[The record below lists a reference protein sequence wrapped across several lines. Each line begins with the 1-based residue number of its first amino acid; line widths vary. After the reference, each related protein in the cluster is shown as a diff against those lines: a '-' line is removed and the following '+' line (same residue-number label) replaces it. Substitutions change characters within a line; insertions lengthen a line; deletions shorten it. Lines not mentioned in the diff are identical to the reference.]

1 MENREDFCVSQ
12 DYTQRDL
19 LLLPPSIS
27 SSSSSTATTLLLL
40 HPSIS
45 SSAAAAAAAAAI
57 ALKFHPKHV
66 TNENKKKHIMKISH
80 INVNIYDK
88 TATSQ
93 QNSD

>member
-1 MENREDFCVSQ
+1 V
-12 DYTQRDL
+12 T
-19 LLLPPSIS
+19 S
-27 SSSSSTATTLLLL
+27 SPKET
-40 HPSIS
+40 S
-45 SSAAAAAAAAAI
+45 SSAAAAVAAI

-66 TNENKKKHIMKISH
+66 TNKNKAKHMKISH